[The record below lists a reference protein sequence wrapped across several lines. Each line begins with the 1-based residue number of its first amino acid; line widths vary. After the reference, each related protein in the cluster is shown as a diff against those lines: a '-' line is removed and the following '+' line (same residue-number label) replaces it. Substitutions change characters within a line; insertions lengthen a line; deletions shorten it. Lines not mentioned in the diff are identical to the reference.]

1 MRAELSENAEI
12 SAGNL
17 QNLPSRDELYIRQA
31 SNLLRGGLAFI
42 WFWEGL
48 VPKFLFIASRDVSLV
63 AKSGLGEFAVSAI
76 HLTGVVEILIG
87 AALALGVGIRV
98 VCAIQVL
105 LLALFLMV
113 LGATEPRLLVD
124 PFAALSK
131 IVPLAA
137 AATALFVLEGTAGR
151 RIARG
156 LAFSRVTE
164 AGAVWVYQ
172 TQARHLTGQKANLLA
187 TIADEEGEHAEQVE
201 PLWRALGGRP
211 APTRV
216 YAVGGWILGH
226 LTGIAG
232 WRTVRAF
239 DAALER
245 RGISVYQEL
254 VALLPPE
261 QSGRVRAL
269 LAQEQSHLDQLLR

>member
-1 MRAELSENAEI
+1 MRGDLSENAEI

-17 QNLPSRDELYIRQA
+17 ENSFSRDEVRIRQA

-63 AKSGLGEFAVSAI
+63 AKIGLGEFAVSAI
-76 HLTGVVEILIG
+76 HLIGAVEILMA
-87 AALALGVGIRV
+87 AALALGIGIRI

-105 LLALFLMV
+105 LLACFLV
-113 LGATEPRLLVD
+113 ALGVTEPRLLVD

-137 AATALFVLEGTAGR
+137 AATALFVLEGTASR

-164 AGAVWVYQ
+164 AGAVWVYR
-172 TQARHLTGQKANLLA
+172 TQARHLTGQKAQLLA
-187 TIADEEGEHAEQVE
+187 TIASEEGDHAQQIE
-201 PLWRALGGRP
+201 PLWHAVGGRP
-211 APTRV
+211 APARV

-226 LTGIAG
+226 LTGIVG

-261 QSGRVRAL
+261 QSGRVRAV
-269 LAQEQSHLDQLLR
+269 LAQEQAHLEQLLR

>member
-1 MRAELSENAEI
+1 LETFLHPVNKNPS
-12 SAGNL
+12 
-17 QNLPSRDELYIRQA
+17 SRDEVHIRRA
-31 SNLLRGGLAFI
+31 SNLLRSGLAFI
-42 WFWEGL
+42 WLWEGL

-63 AKSGLGEFAVSAI
+63 AKIGLGEFAVSAI
-76 HLTGVVEILIG
+76 HLTGAVEIFMG
-87 AALALGVGIRV
+87 AALALGIGIRI

-105 LLALFLMV
+105 LLASFLAV
-113 LGATEPRLLVD
+113 LGGTEPRLLVD

-131 IVPLAA
+131 IVPLSA

-187 TIADEEGEHAEQVE
+187 TIAGEEGDHAHQIE
-201 PLWRALGGRP
+201 PLWHAVGGRP

-239 DAALER
+239 DVALER

-261 QSGRVRAL
+261 QSGRVRAV
-269 LAQEQSHLDQLLR
+269 LAQEQAHLEQLLR